1 MRWFI
6 ALLLL
11 IPLPVLAD
19 NCGNGL
25 PCGPVPW
32 SLPALPRLASPT
44 PMPTIVLTTVP
55 PTPGAGTP
63 TATPPAATATPTP
76 SFNVSQ
82 ITDSVATLSALSEA
96 TQEVIMNA
104 EGTPV
109 GLDGL
114 DTIAPAAGQFFGY
127 AKGFSDASFGS
138 LSPVF
143 TFTLISMVTITS
155 VKMIT
160 FLLPIMAMII
170 KFLRNL
176 LSLIADFL
184 PL

>member
-1 MRWFI
+1 MMWM
-6 ALLLL
+6 
-11 IPLPVLAD
+11 PLVLALIFSPVAG

-32 SLPALPRLASPT
+32 TLPSLPKLASPT
-44 PMPTIVLTTVP
+44 PMPTIVLTTLP

-104 EGTPV
+104 QGTPV
-109 GLDGL
+109 GLEGL
-114 DTIAPAAGQFFGY
+114 DTIAPSAGQFFGY
-127 AKGFSDASFGS
+127 AKGFADASFGS

-160 FLLPIMAMII
+160 FLLPIMAVVI